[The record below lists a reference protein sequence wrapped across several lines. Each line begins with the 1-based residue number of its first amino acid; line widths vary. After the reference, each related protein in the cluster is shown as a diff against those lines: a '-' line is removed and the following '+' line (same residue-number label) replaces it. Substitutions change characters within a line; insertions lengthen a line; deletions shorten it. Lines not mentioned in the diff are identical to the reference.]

1 MPAPT
6 LTADSS
12 LTFFL
17 DEAIYT
23 HARAKAHPL
32 AVAYAAD
39 FDNFFVNWK
48 IVNEQE
54 INFHTA
60 IVQCNALIAACD
72 DELDSLVDAVQQAV
86 LLETKNDRKAPL
98 FFLYFGAK
106 RPHELKRPVLGG
118 QLETM
123 RGWIPSLLASSNP
136 VLAALGAK
144 VAHKV
149 AAADVAVASQAKAEQ
164 QNRDFRTIGA
174 RKALLDSLNA
184 IRKAIYGKLSEL
196 PHANPAQ
203 HLPATFAEPFFRH
216 DSSGKSAPLTSAE
229 LTLQVSN
236 LQSQLTAAQAQLATA
251 LAEDANVAK
260 AKSDSEA
267 TDVALA
273 QAEKDV
279 ADALAKVAALKGKKK
294 S

>member
-12 LTFFL
+12 LTFLL

-32 AVAYAAD
+32 AVALAAD
-39 FDNFFVNWK
+39 FDNFFVDWK

-54 INFHTA
+54 INFHTS
-60 IVQCNALIAACD
+60 IIQHNALIAACD

-98 FFLYFGAK
+98 FLLYFGAK

-123 RGWIPSLLASSNP
+123 RGWISSLLASSNP
-136 VLAALGAK
+136 VLGSLGAK
-144 VAHKV
+144 VGQKV
-149 AAADVAVASQAKAEQ
+149 AAADAAVASQAKAEQ

-184 IRKAIYGKLSEL
+184 LRKAIYGKLSEL
-196 PHANPAQ
+196 PHATPAE

-216 DSSGKSAPLTSAE
+216 DSGGKSGPLTSAE
-229 LTLQVSN
+229 LGTQVEA
-236 LQSQLTAAQAQLATA
+236 LKTQLAVAEAQLAKA
-251 LAEDANVAK
+251 LADDAVVAK
-260 AKSDSEA
+260 AKSDSDA
-267 TDVALA
+267 AASALA
-273 QAEKDV
+273 QAEKEA
-279 ADALAKVAALKGKKK
+279 ADALARVAALKAKKK